1 MFMLILAVLF
11 GAVYLHFR
19 RRDRRML
26 RNGVALVAA
35 VGCALLGVVEIL
47 TQVVPGFGFVTLLI
61 VLLLPASVLV
71 LSGFLIANGVTML
84 RREGRRLG
92 NMLSLLAGL
101 AIPALPVIAVVL
113 VVTGDPYLITLAVLL
128 FLATGYAGAAFVIF
142 LSYAAAY
149 GRMTHQEH
157 PAAVVV
163 LGSRLIDGGVPP
175 LLKARLDRALEIYR
189 QSEQKPLLIPSGG
202 QGPDESRPEGEAMAE
217 YLLGQGAAAED
228 VIPENRAVNTAQNLR
243 FSQQIQDDAGRS
255 GPLLAVT
262 NNYHVLRA
270 ALLSRKAGMRAEV
283 TGAKTARYY
292 VPSAFLREFIAVM
305 KGHMFLHVLLFLP
318 FLAFSVL
325 VLIAGLNAA

>member
-1 MFMLILAVLF
+1 MLILAVLF

-35 VGCALLGVVEIL
+35 AGCALLGVVEIMS
-47 TQVVPGFGFVTLLI
+47 QAVPGFGLVTLLI
-61 VLLLPASVLV
+61 VLLLPASVLM
-71 LSGFLIANGVTML
+71 LCGFLIANGVTML

-101 AIPALPVIAVVL
+101 AIPALPVVAVLL
-113 VVTGDPYLITLAVLL
+113 VRTGDPYLTTLAVLL

-142 LSYAAAY
+142 LSYALAY
-149 GRMTHQEH
+149 GRMTHREH

-163 LGSRLIDGGVPP
+163 LGSRLIDGQAPP
-175 LLKARLDRALEIYR
+175 LLKARLDRALQIYQ
-189 QSEQKPLLIPSGG
+189 QSEPTPLLIPSGG

-217 YLLGQGAAAED
+217 YLLAHGAAAED

-243 FSQQIQDDAGRS
+243 FSQQIQDDAGRT
-255 GPLLAVT
+255 GALLAVT

-305 KGHMFLHVLLFLP
+305 KGHVFLHILLFLP
-318 FLAFSVL
+318 FLGLSVL
-325 VLIAGLNAA
+325 VLMAALNAA